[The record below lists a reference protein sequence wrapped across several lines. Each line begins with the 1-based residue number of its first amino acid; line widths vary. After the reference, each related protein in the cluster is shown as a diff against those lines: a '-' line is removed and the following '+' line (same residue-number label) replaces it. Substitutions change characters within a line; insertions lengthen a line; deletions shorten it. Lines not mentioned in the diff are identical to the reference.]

1 MFQSNHLGNF
11 MNKYKR
17 SLISILLTGFF
28 IVFATTSHAEEQSS
42 YGADIGNK
50 ALNGFTNIITSW
62 LEIPKNI
69 INTTN
74 DSNIFWGL
82 SGGTA
87 KGIINMA
94 GRVGVGAADVITF
107 PLPTKPIAQ
116 PEYIWDD
123 FDVDTTYGDVFRLKD
138 DTSPHDEY

>member
-1 MFQSNHLGNF
+1 

-17 SLISILLTGFF
+17 SLISVLFTGLFF
-28 IVFATTSHAEEQSS
+28 VFATTSHAEEQSS
-42 YGADIGNK
+42 YGADIGIK
-50 ALNGFTNIITSW
+50 ALNGFTNIVTSW

-74 DSNIFWGL
+74 ESNIFWGL

-94 GRVGVGAADVITF
+94 GRVGVGVTDLITF
-107 PLPTKPIAQ
+107 PLPTEPIAQ
-116 PEYIWDD
+116 PDYIWKD
-123 FDVDTTYGDVFRLKD
+123 FDVDTTYGDIFRLKGQSA
-138 DTSPHDEY
+138 SPEEY

>member
-1 MFQSNHLGNF
+1 

-17 SLISILLTGFF
+17 TLISVLLTGLL
-28 IVFATTSHAEEQSS
+28 VVVTTTSHAEEQSS

-50 ALNGFTNIITSW
+50 ALNGFTNIFTSW

-74 DSNIFWGL
+74 ESNIFWGL

-94 GRVGVGAADVITF
+94 GRVGVGVTDVITF
-107 PLPTKPIAQ
+107 PLPTEPIAQ
-116 PEYIWDD
+116 SEYVWEN
-123 FDVDTTYGDVFRLKD
+123 FDVDTTYGPVFRLKGES
-138 DTSPHDEY
+138 TSTEEY